1 MPESFSEL
9 FENSEIQQNVKP
21 GALLMGTVVSMNRE
35 KAIINVGLKS
45 EGFISLHEFKNA
57 KGELEITEGD
67 VVEVALDSIDDG
79 LGHTLLSREK
89 AKRIKMWQELENAMN
104 TKEIVKGIVT
114 GSVKG
119 GMTVDIGVIKAFLPG
134 SLVDVRPVKDF
145 DFLLGQEIEA
155 LVIKMDEVRNNI
167 VISRKAVMQEVN
179 SADREALIEN
189 LDTGKEVEG
198 IVKNLADYGAFV
210 DLGGVDGLLHITDI
224 SWQRVNHPSEK
235 LSIGDK
241 ITVKILNYDKEKMR
255 VSLGLKQLTPSP
267 WDNISERLPM
277 GKKVLGVVSNLTD
290 YGAFVRIE
298 EGVEGLVH
306 VSEMDWTNANAR
318 PSKFV
323 KLGQEVD
330 VVVLDVQESKHRISL
345 SMKQAKENP
354 WEAFEGTHNKGDMIN
369 VTVKSITDFG
379 LFVGLSGGIDGLI
392 HLADISWEKQSADQI
407 VSTYSKGQEL
417 DVVILNIDAEKERI
431 SLGIKQLTSDNF
443 SQYATTNSKGS
454 IVKGVIQEVDAGQV
468 TLGEIMTILPF
479 QNTMSTF
486 KVTGK
491 QLLAAI
497 ENGVS
502 QVEDGSGRFPQVS
515 GMRFSF
521 DASKPANE
529 RVTSIEIEESNGTFS
544 ALNLYGTYGMVSNNF
559 IRAGGDGYKMFR
571 SATDIYDFGPDL
583 ADVVVDYIKANPG
596 YSGFTNNRIT
606 QVK

>member
-1 MPESFSEL
+1 MSESFSEL
-9 FENSEIQQNVKP
+9 FENSEMQQNVKP

-45 EGFISLHEFKNA
+45 EGFISLNEFKDVR
-57 KGELEITEGD
+57 GEIEITEGD
-67 VVEVALDSIDDG
+67 VVEVALESIDDG

-89 AKRIKMWQELENAMN
+89 AKRIKMWQELEAAMN
-104 TKEIVKGIVT
+104 SKKVVRGFVT

-119 GMTVDIGVIKAFLPG
+119 GLTVDIGVIKAFLPG

-145 DFLLGQEIEA
+145 DFLQGQEIEA

-167 VISRKAVMQEVN
+167 VISRKAVMQEAN
-179 SADREALIEN
+179 SADREALIKT
-189 LDTGKEVEG
+189 LDTGKEIEG

-210 DLGGVDGLLHITDI
+210 DLGGIDGLLHITDI

-241 ITVKILNYDKEKMR
+241 ITVKILSYDKENMR

-277 GKKVLGVVSNLTD
+277 GKKVSGVVSNLTD

-354 WEAFEGTHNKGDMIN
+354 WEAFEGSYNKGDNIN
-369 VTVKSITDFG
+369 VTIKSITDFG
-379 LFVGLSGGIDGLI
+379 LFVGLPGGIDGLI

-443 SQYATTNSKGS
+443 SNYISTNTKGS
-454 IVKGVIQEVDAGQV
+454 IVKGSVSEVDAKGAIIELSENITGYLKV
-468 TLGEIMTILPF
+468 SEISHDRIEDA
-479 QNTMSTF
+479 STF
-486 KVTGK
+486 LKQGNEVEVVITQIDRRNRKVSLSMK
-491 QLLAAI
+491 
-497 ENGVS
+497 EKEV
-502 QVEDGSGRFPQVS
+502 VEEKVAMQNYKKKSP
-515 GMRFSF
+515 
-521 DASKPANE
+521 
-529 RVTSIEIEESNGTFS
+529 ESNGST
-544 ALNLYGTYGMVSNNF
+544 L
-559 IRAGGDGYKMFR
+559 GDLLKE
-571 SATDIYDFGPDL
+571 A
-583 ADVVVDYIKANPG
+583 KE
-596 YSGFTNNRIT
+596 
-606 QVK
+606 K

>member
-1 MPESFSEL
+1 MSESFSEL
-9 FENSEIQQNVKP
+9 FENSETQQNVKP
-21 GALLMGTVVSMNRE
+21 GVLLMGTVVSINRE

-45 EGFISLHEFKNA
+45 EGFISLNEFKDVR
-57 KGELEITEGD
+57 GELEINEGD
-67 VVEVALDSIDDG
+67 VVEVALESIDDG

-89 AKRIKMWQELENAMN
+89 AKRIKMWRELEEAMQS
-104 TKEIVKGIVT
+104 KEVVRGFVT

-119 GMTVDIGVIKAFLPG
+119 GLTVDIGVIKAFLPG
-134 SLVDVRPVKDF
+134 SLVDIRPVKDF
-145 DFLLGQEIEA
+145 DFLQGQEIEA

-167 VISRKAVMQEVN
+167 VISRKAVMQEAN
-179 SADREALIEN
+179 SADREALIEM

-241 ITVKILNYDKEKMR
+241 IKVKILSYDKEKMR

-267 WDNISERLPM
+267 WDNIFERLPI
-277 GKKVLGVVSNLTD
+277 GKKIVGVVSNLTD
-290 YGAFVRIE
+290 YGAFVCIE

-354 WEAFEGTHNKGDMIN
+354 WEAFEGSHNRGDNIN

-379 LFVGLSGGIDGLI
+379 LFVGLQGGIDGLI
-392 HLADISWEKQSADQI
+392 HLADISWVKQSADQI
-407 VSTYSKGQEL
+407 VSNYSKGQEI

-443 SQYATTNSKGS
+443 TQYVSANTKGS
-454 IVKGVIQEVDAGQV
+454 IVKGSVVKVDAKGAV
-468 TLGEIMTILPF
+468 IDLAEGITGYLKVSEIS
-479 QNTMSTF
+479 QDR
-486 KVTGK
+486 
-491 QLLAAI
+491 I
-497 ENGVS
+497 E
-502 QVEDGSGRFPQVS
+502 
-515 GMRFSF
+515 
-521 DASKPANE
+521 DASTVLKQG
-529 RVTSIEIEESNGTFS
+529 IEVEVVITQIDRKARKVFLSMKAKESVEEKTEMENYKKQSPESNGST
-544 ALNLYGTYGMVSNNF
+544 L
-559 IRAGGDGYKMFR
+559 GDLLKE
-571 SATDIYDFGPDL
+571 
-583 ADVVVDYIKANPG
+583 
-596 YSGFTNNRIT
+596 
-606 QVK
+606 VKDK

>member
-1 MPESFSEL
+1 MSESFSEL
-9 FENSEIQQNVKP
+9 FENSETQQNVKP

-45 EGFISLHEFKNA
+45 EGFISLNEFKDVR
-57 KGELEITEGD
+57 GELEITEGD
-67 VVEVALDSIDDG
+67 VVEVALESIDDG

-89 AKRIKMWQELENAMN
+89 AKRIKMWQELEAAMN
-104 TKEIVKGIVT
+104 SKKVVRGFVT

-119 GMTVDIGVIKAFLPG
+119 GLTVDIGVIKAFLPG

-145 DFLLGQEIEA
+145 DFLQGQEIEA

-167 VISRKAVMQEVN
+167 VISRKAVMQEAN
-179 SADREALIEN
+179 SADREALIKT
-189 LDTGKEVEG
+189 LDTGKEIEG

-210 DLGGVDGLLHITDI
+210 DLGGIDGLLHITDI

-241 ITVKILNYDKEKMR
+241 ITVKILSYDKENMR

-277 GKKVLGVVSNLTD
+277 GKKVSGVVSNLTD

-354 WEAFEGTHNKGDMIN
+354 WEAFEGSYNKGDNIN

-379 LFVGLSGGIDGLI
+379 LFVGLPGGIDGLI
-392 HLADISWEKQSADQI
+392 HLADISWKKQSADQI
-407 VSTYSKGQEL
+407 VSAYSKGQEL

-443 SQYATTNSKGS
+443 SKYISTNTKGS
-454 IVKGVIQEVDAGQV
+454 IVKGSVSEVDAKGAIIELSENITGYLKV
-468 TLGEIMTILPF
+468 SEISHDRIEDA
-479 QNTMSTF
+479 STF
-486 KVTGK
+486 LKQGNEVEVVITQIDRRTRKVSLSMK
-491 QLLAAI
+491 AKEVVEEKVAM
-497 ENGVS
+497 ENYKKKS
-502 QVEDGSGRFPQVS
+502 P
-515 GMRFSF
+515 
-521 DASKPANE
+521 
-529 RVTSIEIEESNGTFS
+529 ESNGST
-544 ALNLYGTYGMVSNNF
+544 L
-559 IRAGGDGYKMFR
+559 GDLLKE
-571 SATDIYDFGPDL
+571 A
-583 ADVVVDYIKANPG
+583 KE
-596 YSGFTNNRIT
+596 
-606 QVK
+606 K

>member
-1 MPESFSEL
+1 
-9 FENSEIQQNVKP
+9 
-21 GALLMGTVVSMNRE
+21 MGTVVSMNRE

-45 EGFISLHEFKNA
+45 EGFISLNEFKDVR
-57 KGELEITEGD
+57 GELEITEGD
-67 VVEVALDSIDDG
+67 IVEVALESIDDG

-89 AKRIKMWQELENAMN
+89 AKRIKMWQELEAAMHS
-104 TKEIVKGIVT
+104 KEVVKGLVT

-119 GMTVDIGVIKAFLPG
+119 GLTVDIGVIKAFLPG

-145 DFLLGQEIEA
+145 DLLQGEEIEA

-179 SADREALIEN
+179 SADREALIET
-189 LDTGKEVEG
+189 LATDKEVEG

-224 SWQRVNHPSEK
+224 SWQRVNHPSER

-241 ITVKILNYDKEKMR
+241 IKVKILSYDKEKMR

-267 WDNISERLPM
+267 WDKISERLPI
-277 GKKVLGVVSNLTD
+277 GKKVSGVVSNLTD

-330 VVVLDVQESKHRISL
+330 VVVLDVQESRHRISL

-354 WEAFEGTHNKGDMIN
+354 WEAFEGSYNKGDNIN

-379 LFVGLSGGIDGLI
+379 LFVGLPGGIDGLI

-407 VSTYSKGQEL
+407 VSNYSKGQEL

-443 SQYATTNSKGS
+443 SLYVSANTKGS
-454 IVKGVIQEVDAGQV
+454 IIKGSVREVDAKGAVIELAEGITGYLKTSEMSQDRIKDASTV
-468 TLGEIMTILPF
+468 LKQGVEVEVAITQIDRRTRKISLSMKAKEFVEEKAAMENYNKQSTEANGSTLGD
-479 QNTMSTF
+479 
-486 KVTGK
+486 
-491 QLLAAI
+491 LLKEAK
-497 ENGVS
+497 
-502 QVEDGSGRFPQVS
+502 D
-515 GMRFSF
+515 
-521 DASKPANE
+521 K
-529 RVTSIEIEESNGTFS
+529 
-544 ALNLYGTYGMVSNNF
+544 
-559 IRAGGDGYKMFR
+559 
-571 SATDIYDFGPDL
+571 
-583 ADVVVDYIKANPG
+583 
-596 YSGFTNNRIT
+596 
-606 QVK
+606 

>member
-1 MPESFSEL
+1 MSESFSEL
-9 FENSEIQQNVKP
+9 FENGETQQNVKP
-21 GALLMGTVVSMNRE
+21 GSLLMGTVVSMNRE

-45 EGFISLHEFKNA
+45 EGFISLNEFKDVR
-57 KGELEITEGD
+57 GELEITEGD
-67 VVEVALDSIDDG
+67 VVEVALESIDDG

-89 AKRIKMWQELENAMN
+89 AKRIKMWQELEAAMHS
-104 TKEIVKGIVT
+104 KEVVRGLVT

-119 GMTVDIGVIKAFLPG
+119 GLTVDIGVIKAFLPG

-145 DFLLGQEIEA
+145 DSLQGEEIEA

-179 SADREALIEN
+179 SADREALIET
-189 LDTGKEVEG
+189 LATDKEVEG

-224 SWQRVNHPSEK
+224 SWQRVNHPSER

-241 ITVKILNYDKEKMR
+241 IKVKILSYDKEKMR

-267 WDNISERLPM
+267 WDKISERLPI
-277 GKKVLGVVSNLTD
+277 GKKVSGVVSNLTD

-354 WEAFEGTHNKGDMIN
+354 WEAFEGSYNKGDNIN

-379 LFVGLSGGIDGLI
+379 LFVGLPGGIDGLI

-407 VSTYSKGQEL
+407 VSNYSKGQEL

-443 SQYATTNSKGS
+443 SLYVSANTKGS
-454 IVKGVIQEVDAGQV
+454 IIKGSVREVDAKGAVIELAEGITGYLKTSEMSQDRIKDASTV
-468 TLGEIMTILPF
+468 LKQGVEVEVAITQIDRRTRKISLSMKAKEFVEEKAAMENYNKQSTEANGSTLGD
-479 QNTMSTF
+479 
-486 KVTGK
+486 
-491 QLLAAI
+491 LLKEAK
-497 ENGVS
+497 
-502 QVEDGSGRFPQVS
+502 D
-515 GMRFSF
+515 
-521 DASKPANE
+521 K
-529 RVTSIEIEESNGTFS
+529 
-544 ALNLYGTYGMVSNNF
+544 
-559 IRAGGDGYKMFR
+559 
-571 SATDIYDFGPDL
+571 
-583 ADVVVDYIKANPG
+583 
-596 YSGFTNNRIT
+596 
-606 QVK
+606 

>member
-1 MPESFSEL
+1 MSESFSEL
-9 FENSEIQQNVKP
+9 FENGETQQNVKP
-21 GALLMGTVVSMNRE
+21 GSLLMGTVVSMNRE

-45 EGFISLHEFKNA
+45 EGFISLNEFKDVR
-57 KGELEITEGD
+57 GELEITEGD
-67 VVEVALDSIDDG
+67 VVEVALESIDDG

-89 AKRIKMWQELENAMN
+89 AKRIKMWQELEAAMHS
-104 TKEIVKGIVT
+104 KEVVRGLVT

-119 GMTVDIGVIKAFLPG
+119 GLTVDIGVIKAFLPG

-145 DFLLGQEIEA
+145 DLLQGQEIEA

-179 SADREALIEN
+179 SADREALIET
-189 LDTGKEVEG
+189 LATDKEVEG

-224 SWQRVNHPSEK
+224 SWQRVNHPSER

-241 ITVKILNYDKEKMR
+241 IKVKILSYDKEKMR

-267 WDNISERLPM
+267 WDKISERLPI
-277 GKKVLGVVSNLTD
+277 GKKISGVVSNLTD

-330 VVVLDVQESKHRISL
+330 VVVLDVQESRHRISL

-354 WEAFEGTHNKGDMIN
+354 WEAFEGSYNKGDNIN

-379 LFVGLSGGIDGLI
+379 LFVGLPGGIDGLI

-407 VSTYSKGQEL
+407 VSNYSKGQEL

-443 SQYATTNSKGS
+443 SLYVSANTKGS
-454 IVKGVIQEVDAGQV
+454 IIKGSVREVDAKGAVIELAEGITGYLKTSEMSQDRIKDASTV
-468 TLGEIMTILPF
+468 LKQGVEVEVAITQIDRRTRKISLSMKAKEFVEEKAAMENYNKQSTEANGSTLGD
-479 QNTMSTF
+479 
-486 KVTGK
+486 
-491 QLLAAI
+491 LLKEAK
-497 ENGVS
+497 
-502 QVEDGSGRFPQVS
+502 D
-515 GMRFSF
+515 
-521 DASKPANE
+521 K
-529 RVTSIEIEESNGTFS
+529 
-544 ALNLYGTYGMVSNNF
+544 
-559 IRAGGDGYKMFR
+559 
-571 SATDIYDFGPDL
+571 
-583 ADVVVDYIKANPG
+583 
-596 YSGFTNNRIT
+596 
-606 QVK
+606 

>member
-1 MPESFSEL
+1 MSESFSEL
-9 FENSEIQQNVKP
+9 FENSEMQQNVKP

-45 EGFISLHEFKNA
+45 EGFISLNEFKDVR
-57 KGELEITEGD
+57 GEIEITEGD
-67 VVEVALDSIDDG
+67 VVEVALESIDDG

-89 AKRIKMWQELENAMN
+89 AKRIKMWQELEAAMN
-104 TKEIVKGIVT
+104 SKKVVRGFVT

-119 GMTVDIGVIKAFLPG
+119 GLTIDIGVIKAFLPG

-145 DFLLGQEIEA
+145 DFLQGQEIEA

-167 VISRKAVMQEVN
+167 VISRKAVMQEAN
-179 SADREALIEN
+179 SADREALIKTLE
-189 LDTGKEVEG
+189 TGKEIEG

-210 DLGGVDGLLHITDI
+210 DLGGIDGLLHITDI

-241 ITVKILNYDKEKMR
+241 ITVKILSYDKENMR

-277 GKKVLGVVSNLTD
+277 GKKVSGVVSNLTD

-354 WEAFEGTHNKGDMIN
+354 WEAFEGSYNKGDNIN

-379 LFVGLSGGIDGLI
+379 LFVGLPGGIDGLI
-392 HLADISWEKQSADQI
+392 HLADISWKKQSADQI
-407 VSTYSKGQEL
+407 VSAYSKGQEL

-431 SLGIKQLTSDNF
+431 SLGIKQLTSDDF
-443 SQYATTNSKGS
+443 SKYISTNTKGS
-454 IVKGVIQEVDAGQV
+454 IVKGSVSEVDAKGAIIELSENITGYLKV
-468 TLGEIMTILPF
+468 SEISHDRIEDA
-479 QNTMSTF
+479 STF
-486 KVTGK
+486 LKQGNEVEVVITQIDRRTRKVSLSMK
-491 QLLAAI
+491 EKEVVEEKVAM
-497 ENGVS
+497 ENYKKKS
-502 QVEDGSGRFPQVS
+502 P
-515 GMRFSF
+515 
-521 DASKPANE
+521 
-529 RVTSIEIEESNGTFS
+529 ESNGST
-544 ALNLYGTYGMVSNNF
+544 L
-559 IRAGGDGYKMFR
+559 GDLLKE
-571 SATDIYDFGPDL
+571 A
-583 ADVVVDYIKANPG
+583 KE
-596 YSGFTNNRIT
+596 
-606 QVK
+606 K